1 MLKRAARYADGFYPV
16 RINAEEFAVSWSKIM
31 RYGEELGRDVSGM
44 ARAIHLFYRIGST
57 REEALAAGETE
68 LNRRRGFEVS
78 LVDDGRYAFGTVD
91 DCTRTVERF
100 LDAGVDHIVFNAMTP
115 ADEVPEQLNLLVEG
129 VISRFR

>member
-16 RINAEEFAVSWSKIM
+16 RINAEEFAVSWSKIT

-44 ARAIHLFYRIGST
+44 SRAIHLFYRIGST

-78 LVDDGRYAFGTVD
+78 LVRRWQICLRDSGRLHKDGGEIPECRCRPYSVQ
-91 DCTRTVERF
+91 RH
-100 LDAGVDHIVFNAMTP
+100 DACI
-115 ADEVPEQLNLLVEG
+115 
-129 VISRFR
+129 